1 MSLGVQSLLFNKDRG
16 LAPLEERKIGRIIIR
31 IVPSRGVFRKRN
43 EEGGAFSLE
52 VMRLAVKYPSEAF
65 L

>member
-31 IVPSRGVFRKRN
+31 IVPSRGFSEKGMKRVVP
-43 EEGGAFSLE
+43 FPLKS
-52 VMRLAVKYPSEAF
+52 
-65 L
+65 